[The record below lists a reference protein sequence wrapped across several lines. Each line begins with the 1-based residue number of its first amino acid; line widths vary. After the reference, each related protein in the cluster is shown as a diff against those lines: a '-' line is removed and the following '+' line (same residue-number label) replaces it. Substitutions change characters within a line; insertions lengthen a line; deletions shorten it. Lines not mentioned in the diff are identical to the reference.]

1 MKTMNVLRVL
11 LYINGANYNE
21 LSKNSL
27 LVEIKSQLQSLEN
40 IPENMK
46 KARKRYRFGNI
57 KCVEGLSNGGS
68 EPVLGIVE
76 ELRTDLSGGRKL
88 KSTLRVQK

>member
-57 KCVEGLSNGGS
+57 KCVEGLSDGGS

-76 ELRTDLSGGRKL
+76 ELRTDLSGGAE
-88 KSTLRVQK
+88 S